1 MEDVYECQTEQGV
14 GNSKHGQLGI
24 CEESCPKFA
33 GKWNLLAVNPTIDLK
48 FPIPPK
54 VQALIYFFASL
65 T

>member
-33 GKWNLLAVNPTIDLK
+33 GKWNLLAISPSIDL
-48 FPIPPK
+48 
-54 VQALIYFFASL
+54 
-65 T
+65 